1 MKQKY
6 KLTARFG
13 PYGYLLPS
21 ILVFAVFLF
30 YPFFK
35 TIYLSLFKTNKLG
48 QAKLF
53 VGFENYKN
61 LLTSASFR
69 NSLMVTLIFV
79 VIVVAG
85 SMILGLIAAVLC
97 NKAIPGIR
105 FFSTSYALP
114 MAIASSSAA
123 MIFKIIQSDNIEDDV
138 QEVYSRIFQ
147 NHSEFSE
154 TKLVE
159 LLSDSC
165 TREEMLPLR
174 YFPDPK

>member
-1 MKQKY
+1 MKQKN
-6 KLTARFG
+6 KLTT
-13 PYGYLLPS
+13 YLIPS

-53 VGFENYKN
+53 VGLQNYKD

-79 VIVVAG
+79 VIVVVG
-85 SMILGLIAAVLC
+85 SMLLGLIAAVLC

-105 FFSTSYALP
+105 
-114 MAIASSSAA
+114 
-123 MIFKIIQSDNIEDDV
+123 
-138 QEVYSRIFQ
+138 
-147 NHSEFSE
+147 
-154 TKLVE
+154 
-159 LLSDSC
+159 
-165 TREEMLPLR
+165 
-174 YFPDPK
+174 